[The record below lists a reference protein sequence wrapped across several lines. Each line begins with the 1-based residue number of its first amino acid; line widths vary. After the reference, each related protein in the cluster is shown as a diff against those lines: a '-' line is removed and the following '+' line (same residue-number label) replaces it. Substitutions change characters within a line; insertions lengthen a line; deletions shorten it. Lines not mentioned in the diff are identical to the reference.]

1 MNKQLAYGELNGGV
15 KHVLWKLNYMH
26 SRIDFILLMPIIIK
40 SRVKLAL
47 NSVVGLSKTNINIVI
62 SGMYGI

>member
-26 SRIDFILLMPIIIK
+26 SFIDFILLMPIIIK